1 MLKII
6 KFFCFLL
13 FITLISV
20 NASAQSELDKANVK
34 LGLKI
39 LQTQIAEDE
48 GNFVIS
54 ATSVYTI
61 AAMLAVGAEGLARE
75 ELRQNIL
82 APDGIAV
89 QNTDFSD
96 TPNMPSQAVEINN
109 AIWGD
114 DFDTDYKS
122 IMQNTLLADA
132 FPRPKT
138 TEEINDWI
146 KQKTKGR
153 ISSLIMNKKTQV
165 GDLYLVN
172 TIYFKDK
179 WRFPFKKKNTKE
191 MPFYSLNQ
199 SAPDHVMM
207 MFQQEIADY
216 YEDDKMQ
223 ALRLTYL
230 NGDSIQFF
238 LPRKSVDF
246 VSFLK
251 NLTVKDLQPEYDS
264 SAEVKIYLPKFEVNY
279 QIDDMRK
286 IFEKLGIHR
295 IFQKYDEPLK
305 HISPIP
311 HFIRQIVHIA
321 NIKIDEEGT
330 VAAAATAT
338 ELQELGMEIFEQ
350 IKEREFKADRPF
362 LFMINNGLFI
372 GLYTKPDEMFAER
385 FSDDETTPSQ
395 EGFFSRLIKK
405 LFGRRNADDE
415 NDDTEWKSMYYED

>member
-20 NASAQSELDKANVK
+20 NASAQSELDKANIK

-61 AAMLAVGAEGLARE
+61 AAMLAVGAEGLAQE

-82 APDGIAV
+82 APDGIYDSNITEANKLN
-89 QNTDFSD
+89 NTSRV
-96 TPNMPSQAVEINN
+96 VEINN
-109 AIWGD
+109 SIWGD
-114 DFDTDYKS
+114 DFNKNYVSILKNVLQTDV
-122 IMQNTLLADA
+122 
-132 FPRPKT
+132 FPLPRT
-138 TEEINDWI
+138 TGKINQWI
-146 KQKTKGR
+146 KKKTNGR
-153 ISSLIMNKKTQV
+153 ISSLMTDKETEF

-172 TIYFKDK
+172 TVYFKDK

-311 HFIRQIVHIA
+311 HNVRQIVHQA
-321 NIKIDEEGT
+321 NIKLDEEGT

-415 NDDTEWKSMYYED
+415 DDDTEWKSIYYED

>member
-6 KFFCFLL
+6 KFSCFLL
-13 FITLISV
+13 FTTLISV
-20 NASAQSELDKANVK
+20 SATAQNKLDAANIK
-34 LGLKI
+34 LGLKL
-39 LQTQIAEDE
+39 LQTQIAENTD
-48 GNFVIS
+48 NFVVS

-61 AAMLAVGAEGLARE
+61 AAMLAVGAEGQARE

-172 TIYFKDK
+172 TVFFKDK
-179 WRFPFKKKNTKE
+179 WQLPFEKENTHQK
-191 MPFYSLNQ
+191 PFYSLNQ
-199 SAPDHVMM
+199 TSPDSVMM
-207 MFQQEIADY
+207 MYQRATADY
-216 YEDDKMQ
+216 YEDQNMQ
-223 ALRLTYL
+223 ALRLYYK
-230 NGDSIQFF
+230 NGDSIQIF
-238 LPRKSVDF
+238 LPHKDMDF
-246 VSFLK
+246 VSFIK
-251 NLTVKDLQPEYDS
+251 NLRTEDLQPQYLPN
-264 SAEVKIYLPKFEVNY
+264 AEVDIYLPKFEVY
-279 QIDDMRK
+279 YRIDDMRELFRK
-286 IFEKLGIHR
+286 MGVYQ
-295 IFQKYDEPLK
+295 IFQPFGNPLA

-330 VAAAATAT
+330 VATAATIAA
-338 ELQELGMEIFEQ
+338 EQEIGFAHDKSKIY
-350 IKEREFKADRPF
+350 EFMADRPF
-362 LFMINNGLFI
+362 LFVINDGLFI
-372 GLYTKPDEMFAER
+372 GLYTKPDATFAVDD
-385 FSDDETTPSQ
+385 SDNTAEPQSNT
-395 EGFFSRLIKK
+395 GFFSRLKQKI
-405 LFGRRNADDE
+405 FHHRPTEDAQ
-415 NDDTEWKSMYYED
+415 DDTWKSLHYED